1 MGEQLSWISNETKTI
16 FVWPNKRSSLPPFIR
31 AHNNS
36 RGYFNQV
43 VCRLDKGDLAKQ
55 YPCALYVIYNNV
67 NSNHKTVV
75 CGVPQVSI
83 LGPLL
88 FILYINDLC
97 NTSTIMKFTLFAD
110 DTSMYHSYQNLTSL
124 IDEVNNENK
133 KITQWFHTNKLSLN
147 IKKTNYIIFTSVN
160 KKYNISS
167 QAIQINGSVIPQVN
181 LTKCLG
187 VYTDEH
193 LNWSM
198 HLNKLAT
205 KLAQN
210 IGILCKLKHFLPSY
224 ILNTIYCSL
233 VLPHLQYC
241 TLIWANT
248 YCTTHNKLRMLQK
261 LLGSLTTVITS
272 LTLNRYLNRTIY

>member
-1 MGEQLSWISNETKTI
+1 MIYLKPSTLKTTI
-16 FVWPNKRSSLPPFIR
+16 YYSKNLTARRHILTWSRSYLEHR
-31 AHNNS
+31 T
-36 RGYFNQV
+36 
-43 VCRLDKGDLAKQ
+43 Q
-55 YPCALYVIYNNV
+55 YVTYINV
-67 NSNHKTVV
+67 NSNHKTVMS
-75 CGVPQVSI
+75 GVPQGSI

-97 NTSTIMKFTLFAD
+97 NTSTVMKFTLFAD
-110 DTSMYHSYQNLTSL
+110 DTSMYHSHQNFTSL

-133 KITQWFHTNKLSLN
+133 TITQWFITNKLSLN
-147 IKKTNYIIFTSVN
+147 IKKRTILYSHQQN

-167 QAIQINGSVIPQVN
+167 QAIHINGSAIPQVH
-181 LTKCLG
+181 LTKFLG
-187 VYTDEH
+187 VYIDEH

-224 ILNTIYCSL
+224 ILKTIYCSL

-241 TLIWANT
+241 TLIGANT
-248 YCTTHNKLRMLQK
+248 YSTKLNKIRMLQK
-261 LLGSLTTVITS
+261 SC
-272 LTLNRYLNRTIY
+272 

>member
-1 MGEQLSWISNETKTI
+1 M
-16 FVWPNKRSSLPPFIR
+16 
-31 AHNNS
+31 
-36 RGYFNQV
+36 
-43 VCRLDKGDLAKQ
+43 
-55 YPCALYVIYNNV
+55 
-67 NSNHKTVV
+67 
-75 CGVPQVSI
+75 CGVPQGSI

-110 DTSMYHSYQNLTSL
+110 DTSMYHSHKNLTSL
-124 IDEVNNENK
+124 I
-133 KITQWFHTNKLSLN
+133 TSL
-147 IKKTNYIIFTSVN
+147 TSVN

-167 QAIQINGSVIPQVN
+167 EAIQINGSTIPQVN
-181 LTKCLG
+181 LTKFLG
-187 VYTDEH
+187 VYIDEH

-224 ILNTIYCSL
+224 ILKTIYCSL

-248 YCTTHNKLRMLQK
+248 YSTKLNKIRMLQIK
-261 LLGSLTTVITS
+261 LLGSLTTLITS